1 MNGHPVILRGCQIC
15 VLIAFHAIFRPTLD
29 YRCCAISSRELSA
42 IFYDPLRK
50 KSPVG
55 TRRVY
60 DDIASNGQ
68 EMCKGDEKY
77 VQIIHSFDIGE
88 ISLN

>member
-1 MNGHPVILRGCQIC
+1 MQFLGQLWIIAAVLFLRANFVLFFTILW
-15 VLIAFHAIFRPTLD
+15 
-29 YRCCAISSRELSA
+29 E
-42 IFYDPLRK
+42 K